1 MPLRLEKNASSASR
15 GNAGDKIEVSECVSL
30 SEGIDTNLL
39 LYPQKTAIIH
49 L

>member
-1 MPLRLEKNASSASR
+1 MLLPLEKNASAAIR
-15 GNAGDKIEVSECVSL
+15 GNAGNKIEVSGCVSF